1 MLALLIQSW
10 CERRHRSP
18 QIIPAG
24 RPSADMVMLQLVR
37 PTRPGGRLLGDDG
50 LTRMNESGR
59 ALLMADR
66 VSYAHATT
74 CSQYRTIEKGLPWFA
89 PDSPEFTASKVPLAA
104 LRGEGGEPAAILNA
118 RRCRVVPQQD
128 RDRWRFTPRPLCS
141 NLPEAI
147 ENRLPHR

>member
-1 MLALLIQSW
+1 
-10 CERRHRSP
+10 
-18 QIIPAG
+18 
-24 RPSADMVMLQLVR
+24 MLQLVR

-104 LRGEGGEPAAILNA
+104 LRGEGGS
-118 RRCRVVPQQD
+118 QQQ
-128 RDRWRFTPRPLCS
+128 S
-141 NLPEAI
+141 
-147 ENRLPHR
+147 